1 MSTLS
6 TMSTPYHKAIEK
18 LQSFDFIAPLAIR
31 LYLAP
36 IFISAG
42 WNKMTGFE
50 GVVDWFGNSDWGL
63 GLPMPALMA
72 VLVILA
78 EFVGGIALL
87 LGIGTRFVS
96 ISLIITMLVAM
107 ISVHAQNGWYAITP
121 TNAETSLSSLMNL
134 FGFWGSE
141 ASLENSQQASVRLD
155 KAREILQTHGNYDWL
170 TETGNFV
177 ILNNGIEFAATYTV
191 MLLVTLLYG
200 AGRYVSLDYWIH
212 PAARLKDARLNS
224 I

>member
-1 MSTLS
+1 MSFASNTLRPFNAVIS
-6 TMSTPYHKAIEK
+6 RLES
-18 LQSFDFIAPLAIR
+18 LDFIAPLAIR

-42 WNKMTGFE
+42 WNKVTGFDDI
-50 GVVDWFGNSDWGL
+50 VQWFGNSDWGL
-63 GLPMPALMA
+63 GLPMPMLMA

-78 EFVGGIALL
+78 ELVGGIALL
-87 LGIGTRFVS
+87 LGLGTRFVS
-96 ISLIITMLVAM
+96 FSLIITMLVAM
-107 ISVHAQNGWYAITP
+107 FSVHWVNGWYAITP
-121 TNAETSLSSLMNL
+121 TNPDTSLSSLMNM

-141 ASLENSQQASVRLD
+141 ASLENTNEAALRLD

-191 MLLVTLLYG
+191 MLLVTLFYG
-200 AGRYVSLDYWIH
+200 AGRYVSIDYW
-212 PAARLKDARLNS
+212 LNPS
-224 I
+224 ASKRQYHYKA